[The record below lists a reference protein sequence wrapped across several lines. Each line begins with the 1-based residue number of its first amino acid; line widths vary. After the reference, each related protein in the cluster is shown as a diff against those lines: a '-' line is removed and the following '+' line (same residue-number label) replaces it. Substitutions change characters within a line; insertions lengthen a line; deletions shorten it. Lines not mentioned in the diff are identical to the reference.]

1 MNAPTSSLHAAS
13 VDASVDAPLAYLT
26 EGALDATYTV
36 WPPSSGREPEGP
48 PKTYYPGHIADCRPI
63 ADALDLERDGFLFRH
78 QASAFHDFL
87 DDARV
92 KAEYYPEMEAYLK
105 ALTGAAAVLIFDHN
119 VRSVTRAARGEAGV
133 RAPVDM
139 AHGDYTGASGL
150 RRAAEIMTQRGY
162 AGPAPRRTM
171 LVNVWRPLHG
181 PVVDLPLA
189 LCHAG
194 SVAPEDLVP
203 TPIQHYMEDELAAP
217 RHSGE
222 IYSLLHNPAHR
233 WYYAS
238 NMQADEVLVFKGF
251 DSDENSKTRFTP
263 HTGFLHPNLPAQF
276 KPRESI
282 EVRALVIDPAA
293 SP

>member
-1 MNAPTSSLHAAS
+1 MNAPSLQPTRLDPG
-13 VDASVDAPLAYLT
+13 VDVPLAYLT
-26 EGALDATYTV
+26 AGALDAAYTV

-48 PKTYYPGHIADCRPI
+48 PKTYYPSHIADCRLM
-63 ADALDLERDGFLFRH
+63 ADSFDLRRDGFLFCSRP
-78 QASAFHDFL
+78 SEFRDFF
-87 DDARV
+87 DDARI
-92 KAEYYPEMEAYLK
+92 KAAYYPEMEAYLRS
-105 ALTGAAAVLIFDHN
+105 LTGAASVLIFDHN
-119 VRSVTRAARGEAGV
+119 VRSATRAARGDSGV

-139 AHGDYTGASGL
+139 AHGDYTGASGK
-150 RRAAEIMTQRGY
+150 RRAGEIMAQRGY

-171 LVNVWRPLHG
+171 LVNIWRPLHG

-189 LCHAG
+189 LCHAA

-238 NMQADEVLVFKGF
+238 NMQADEVLVFTGY
-251 DSDENSKTRFTP
+251 DSDETSRARFTP
-263 HTGFLHPNLPAQF
+263 HTGFTHPHLPARF
-276 KPRESI
+276 EPRESI
-282 EVRALVIDPAA
+282 EVRALVIDPYPAA
-293 SP
+293 